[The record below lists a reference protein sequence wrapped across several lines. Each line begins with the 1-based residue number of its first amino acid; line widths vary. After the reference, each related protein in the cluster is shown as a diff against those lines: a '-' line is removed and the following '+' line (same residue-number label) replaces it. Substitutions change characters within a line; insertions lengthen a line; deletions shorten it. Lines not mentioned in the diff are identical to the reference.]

1 MKTESD
7 ADILASTSFAN
18 YERSTTVAYQTRNV
32 THGPWT
38 RYVVSNGTCGGQ
50 IEGGQFYTVPGSRR
64 AYPNLHASAISKN
77 AWIRHQMHAPR

>member
-1 MKTESD
+1 METESD
-7 ADILASTSFAN
+7 ADIVASTSFAD
-18 YERSTTVAYQTRNV
+18 YDRSTTVAYQTRNV

-50 IEGGQFYTVPGSRR
+50 IEGAQFYTVPGSDR